1 MRISDWSADVCS
13 SDLGL
18 ALEDLPGPFRRGRG
32 SDGRDTGTVVSPARD
47 RQAVSGDGP
56 DGPAAAAAPP
66 RALSEVIADLAAMPD
81 DMVSLGAIASSL
93 SDRSYGALL
102 ILFSGPN
109 LLPLPPGASTLFG
122 IPLIV
127 IAAPLLI
134 GFPQVWLPRQL
145 RERTIDRDTL
155 QRVCTRLGPN
165 RKSTRLNPSH

>member
-66 RALSEVIADLAAMPD
+66 RALSEVIADPAALPD
-81 DMVSLGAIASSL
+81 AM
-93 SDRSYGALL
+93 
-102 ILFSGPN
+102 
-109 LLPLPPGASTLFG
+109 
-122 IPLIV
+122 V
-127 IAAPLLI
+127 IAD
-134 GFPQVWLPRQL
+134 
-145 RERTIDRDTL
+145 ERRAGKECVSKFSSRWSPEHSKNT
-155 QRVCTRLGPN
+155 QKAN
-165 RKSTRLNPSH
+165 

>member
-66 RALSEVIADLAAMPD
+66 RALSEVIAALPAMPD
-81 DMVSLGAIASSL
+81 DMVSLGASPSPPPV
-93 SDRSYGALL
+93 RSYGARMFR
-102 ILFSGPN
+102 FSGSHIRPT
-109 LLPLPPGASTLFG
+109 PP
-122 IPLIV
+122 P
-127 IAAPLLI
+127 AP
-134 GFPQVWLPRQL
+134 Q
-145 RERTIDRDTL
+145 T
-155 QRVCTRLGPN
+155 
-165 RKSTRLNPSH
+165 

>member
-1 MRISDWSADVCS
+1 
-13 SDLGL
+13 
-18 ALEDLPGPFRRGRG
+18 
-32 SDGRDTGTVVSPARD
+32 
-47 RQAVSGDGP
+47 
-56 DGPAAAAAPP
+56 
-66 RALSEVIADLAAMPD
+66 MPD

-127 IAAPLLI
+127 IAAQLLI

-155 QRVCTRLGPN
+155 QRVCTRLGPFL
-165 RKSTRLNPSH
+165 RRFEVLARPRWWPLPQAVSDRTVGALALRLVRTSCRARVCLY